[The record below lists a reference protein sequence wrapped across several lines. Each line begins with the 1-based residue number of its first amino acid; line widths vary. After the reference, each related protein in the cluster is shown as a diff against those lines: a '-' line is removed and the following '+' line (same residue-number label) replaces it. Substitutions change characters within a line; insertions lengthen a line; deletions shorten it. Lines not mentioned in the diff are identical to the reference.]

1 MRVLVVGGYGL
12 IGSYVVARLHAGGW
26 DVVGLGRDTEAAAR
40 RLPYVNWVRANLG
53 RMRTPADWAPL
64 LDGVDAVVNCAGA
77 LQDSPRD
84 NLRAVHLDA
93 AAALFRACVS
103 GQIRRV
109 VHISA
114 VGVDAATSTRFG
126 TTKQAAE
133 VALKG
138 LDLDWVILRPGLVI
152 APAAYGGTAL
162 LRGLAGLPLFTPA
175 LAPPQIVQVVSV
187 QDVAEAVARALAF
200 DAPARLSLDVASAE
214 KTTLGE
220 ILTALRAWLGFRPVS
235 LASVPAALASAVA
248 LASDAIAF
256 LGWRSPMRTTSVAQ
270 LKAGVVADDSAIET
284 VLDFKP
290 KSLGQML
297 AGWPSGVQ
305 ERWFARLYFLKPIA
319 LIGLISFW
327 FASGAIGLTAGFNAA
342 VAALTAV
349 GAPLL
354 AAKTLVVGGAVL
366 DMALALLACVR
377 ATAPVALIGMVATS
391 AAYLVGATI
400 LRPDLWAEP
409 FGPLVKVV
417 PGAILALV
425 VLAMMDER

>member
-64 LDGVDAVVNCAGA
+64 LAGVDAVVNCAGA

-84 NLRAVHLDA
+84 NLRAIHVDA
-93 AAALFRACVS
+93 ATALYEACAPGHV
-103 GQIRRV
+103 RRV

-114 VGVDAATSTRFG
+114 VGVDAASSTMFG
-126 TTKQAAE
+126 RTKQAAE
-133 VALKG
+133 AALKG
-138 LDLDWVILRPGLVI
+138 MDLDWIILRPGLVI

-162 LRGLAGLPLFTPA
+162 LRGLAGFPLFIPA
-175 LAPPQIVQVVSV
+175 LAPRQIVQAVSV
-187 QDVAEAVARALAF
+187 QDVAEAVARALAP

-220 ILTALRAWLGFRPVS
+220 ILTALRAWLGFRPAP
-235 LASVPAALASAVA
+235 LASVPAALAGAVA
-248 LASDAIAF
+248 LASDAIGF
-256 LGWRSPMRTTSVAQ
+256 MGWRSPMRSTSIAQ
-270 LKAGVVADDSAIET
+270 LKAGVIADDSAIET
-284 VLDFKP
+284 VLGFKP
-290 KSLGQML
+290 KSLDQML

-305 ERWFARLYFLKPIA
+305 ERWFARLYFLKPAA
-319 LIGLISFW
+319 LIVLIGFW
-327 FASGAIGLTAGFNAA
+327 FASGAIGLTAGFNEA

-349 GAPLL
+349 AAPLL
-354 AAKTLVVGGAVL
+354 AAKTVVIGGAVL

-377 ATAPVALIGMVATS
+377 ATAPTALIGVVATS